1 MKKAFTLMELL
12 VIIAIIAVMTTV
24 SVLSISGGQK
34 AARVKGATRDI
45 FAAIRQARSQAIVSQ
60 KPVVIT
66 YSNEKTED
74 GETVAK
80 VESTSAELFAAPVD
94 PSQIQTLTGFAQR
107 RVAAKTDAKKDEG
120 NLLEE
125 VLFAPIGEDVVRGIR
140 LKAVKGDAVEG
151 DGAVAKRRVSMF
163 SNVDFLIRQY
173 QRMRGV
179 STSTG
184 ETKSEDGE
192 EKKNE
197 SKTSDAGADEMTEPL
212 SVVWNTNGR
221 VEPHQVW
228 VYAEGQKPE
237 DGLLVRIDRFGAAKV
252 LSGDGREED
261 ER

>member
-34 AARVKGATRDI
+34 AARVKGATRDV
-45 FAAIRQARSQAIVSQ
+45 FAAIRQARSQAIVAQ
-60 KPVVIT
+60 KPVVVT
-66 YSNEKTED
+66 YSNDTTED
-74 GETVAK
+74 GEAVAK
-80 VESTSAELFAAPVD
+80 VEAVSASDEYLFTDPVD
-94 PSQIQTLTGFAQR
+94 PSQIQTLTGPAR
-107 RVAAKTDAKKDEG
+107 RSSKDVATKNEGSLLKD
-120 NLLEE
+120 

-140 LKAVKGDAVEG
+140 LKAVKGDAVAS
-151 DGAVAKRRVSMF
+151 DGTVPRRRASMF

-179 STSTG
+179 SAS
-184 ETKSEDGE
+184 ESAAKSETDAD
-192 EKKNE
+192 EKKDA
-197 SKTSDAGADEMTEPL
+197 KSDAGADEVAAPL
-212 SVVWNTNGR
+212 SVVWSTNGR

-237 DGLLVRIDRFGAAKV
+237 DGQLIRVDRFGAVKV

>member
-1 MKKAFTLMELL
+1 MELL
-12 VIIAIIAVMTTV
+12 VIVAIIGIMATV
-24 SVLSISGGQK
+24 SVLSIAGGQK
-34 AARVKGATRDI
+34 AARVKGAARDV
-45 FAAIRQARSQAIVSQ
+45 FAAIRQARSQAIVAQ
-60 KPVVIT
+60 KPVVVT
-66 YSNEKTED
+66 YSNETTED

-80 VESTSAELFAAPVD
+80 VESTSAELFTSPVD
-94 PSQIQTLTGFAQR
+94 PSQIQTLTGPAQR
-107 RVAAKTDAKKDEG
+107 RVAAKAGEAKDEG
-120 NLLEE
+120 SLLED

-140 LKAVKGDAVEG
+140 LKAVKGDAVE
-151 DGAVAKRRVSMF
+151 ARRRVSMF

-197 SKTSDAGADEMTEPL
+197 SKTSDAGEDEMPEPL

-237 DGLLVRIDRFGAAKV
+237 DGLLIRIDRFGAAKV